1 MAQSSSDYRHGL
13 GPQLTVRTTSCSKCP
28 VLLLDTGME
37 AAGCTSNVRQH
48 LRSRVLFEEFQHIEI
63 GVLGRGSPAERKRSA
78 VIINGPSQQQR
89 EKKKKAFREKQKI
102 MFCNYSPQLPQLQ
115 HACYTQVHLL

>member
-1 MAQSSSDYRHGL
+1 MAQSSGDDRHGL
-13 GPQLTVRTTSCSKCP
+13 GPQLIVRTMSCSKCP

-63 GVLGRGSPAERKRSA
+63 GVLGRGSPAERKRST
-78 VIINGPSQQQR
+78 VIINGPSQQQQ
-89 EKKKKAFREKQKI
+89 EKKKKLSERNRK
-102 MFCNYSPQLPQLQ
+102 
-115 HACYTQVHLL
+115 